1 MYVLYIAEPNCAGV
15 GCNGTLTWLGSLT
28 VREALLSVEGG
39 AAVCVVRQSWVRHCS
54 SLELSDIVLYLVR
67 IQLMHRLLLK
77 WFS

>member
-15 GCNGTLTWLGSLT
+15 GCNGTLAWLGSLT
-28 VREALLSVEGG
+28 VRGPASVEGG

-54 SLELSDIVLYLVR
+54 LLELSDIVLYLVR

-77 WFS
+77 LFS